1 MELDYDEFVME
12 DLKEVYGDYL
22 KDFLEALSRP
32 NPRLYLRV
40 NTLKTTREEL
50 LERLP
55 QFKPDEDFPEAIYV
69 PVTGPNKLEM
79 RDSYVVVDKK
89 TAESVMLGAN
99 VYRPGVKKIVA
110 KGKEVSVVS
119 ENGVLVGE
127 GVLVNS
133 PTGIVVEVTRS
144 LYSSVKV
151 GELSEVKEGLVYS
164 QGKASMHVARLLD
177 PQPGETIVDMT
188 ASPGGK
194 LTHVYQL
201 EPRVRLIGLDH
212 SEKKVERMR
221 RLLTVMGVKAE
232 LYVKDS
238 RYAKDL
244 GFKDVDK
251 VLIDP
256 PCSALGVRP
265 KVYDRKT
272 KRDIMVLH
280 DYQRQF
286 LNSAYEILKKGG
298 IVIYSTCTVTTWENE
313 KVIEHPGFEVEFA
326 LRLHPHLQE
335 TTGFFIAK
343 LIKK

>member
-1 MELDYDEFVME
+1 MT
-12 DLKEVYGDYL
+12 DLEEVYGSYL
-22 KDFLEALSRP
+22 NDFLESLKRP

-40 NTLKTTREEL
+40 NTLKVSREEL

-55 QFKPDEDFPEAIYV
+55 QFMPDEDFPEAIYV
-69 PVTGPNKLEM
+69 PVEGPKKLEM
-79 RDSYVVVDKK
+79 RESYVVVDKR

-99 VYRPGVKKIVA
+99 VYRPGVKKVVG
-110 KGKEVSVVS
+110 KGREVSVVS

-133 PTGIVVEVTRS
+133 LTGLVVEVTNS

-151 GELSEVKEGLVYS
+151 GELKEVREGLAYS
-164 QGKASMHVARLLD
+164 QGKASMHVARILD
-177 PQPGETIVDMT
+177 PRPGETVVDMT
-188 ASPGGK
+188 AAPGGK

-212 SEKKVERMR
+212 TERKVERMR
-221 RLLTVMGVKAE
+221 RLLQLMGVKAE

-244 GFKDVDK
+244 GLRDVDK
-251 VLIDP
+251 VIIDP

-265 KVYDRKT
+265 KVYDKKT
-272 KRDIMVLH
+272 RRDIMVLH
-280 DYQRQF
+280 SYQKQF

-298 IVIYSTCTVTTWENE
+298 VVVYSTCTVTTWENE
-313 KVIEHPGFEVEFA
+313 KVIDHPGFEVEFT
-326 LRLHPHLQE
+326 LRLHPHLHG